1 MTAEKNELK
10 TICKFLALSGKK
22 ITDRRGHIF
31 TDDMISAGGMIFRF
45 DENGYLDGGTQ
56 PAIESADGYVEY
68 RQKGLL
74 HRKGLPALYDLA
86 SGVQEY
92 WEGGKLLS
100 VYKEEE

>member
-74 HRKGLPALYDLA
+74 HRKGLPALDDLA
-86 SGVQEY
+86 SGVHEY

-100 VYKEEE
+100 VYKEEQ

>member
-31 TDDMISAGGMIFRF
+31 TDDMISTDGTIFRF
-45 DENGYLDGGTQ
+45 DENGYLDGGLE
-56 PAIESADGYVEY
+56 PAIESEYGYVEY
-68 RQKGLL
+68 RQKGVL
-74 HRKGLPALYDLA
+74 HRKGLPALYDLT

-92 WEGGKLLS
+92 WEDGILIS
-100 VYKEEE
+100 VYKEEP

>member
-31 TDDMISAGGMIFRF
+31 TDDMISADGTIFRF

-56 PAIESADGYVEY
+56 PAIETGYVEY

-100 VYKEEE
+100 VYKEE